1 MIQGFL
7 FGLLFVTF
15 TIGMSYL
22 IGEIIE
28 HREDHLR
35 IKPQDVITATIKSI
49 RRTR

>member
-15 TIGMSYL
+15 TIGMSYV

-28 HREDHLR
+28 KRDEKQNR
-35 IKPQDVITATIKSI
+35 S
-49 RRTR
+49 